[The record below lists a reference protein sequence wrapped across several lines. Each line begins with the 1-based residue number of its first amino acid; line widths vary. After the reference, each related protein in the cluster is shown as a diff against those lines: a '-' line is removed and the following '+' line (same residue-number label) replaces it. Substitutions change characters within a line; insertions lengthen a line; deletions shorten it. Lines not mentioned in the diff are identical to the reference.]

1 MREILDRIEES
12 IVEKFD
18 NNLAKMFVME
28 AGTTLLN
35 NGITLWYTQKP
46 IDTKVEKTESGMVY
60 TDTYEIKFDGID
72 TSEHDEKIREE
83 VIETLAKSD
92 VREKIIEGHVFEYSI
107 GYEDGIADER
117 DRILSIVSSCIA
129 HNVYNVS
136 EGIALLNAIKE
147 EVQNGKKDDICS

>member
-35 NGITLWYTQKP
+35 NGIKLWYTQKP
-46 IDTKVEKTESGMVY
+46 IDTKVEETESGMVY

-72 TSEHDEKIREE
+72 TSEHDAKIRKE
-83 VIETLAKSD
+83 VIDEVIKTLAKSD
-92 VREKIIEGHVFEYSI
+92 DTILTDKQY
-107 GYEDGIADER
+107 YTLMMLKED
-117 DRILSIVSSCIA
+117 
-129 HNVYNVS
+129 
-136 EGIALLNAIKE
+136 
-147 EVQNGKKDDICS
+147 